1 MLYTKQEK
9 QILIEALKYYAKAM
23 KKKGY
28 YAHDYQ
34 YNDKAI
40 EAEMIVKRLESSSKS
55 EEMML

>member
-9 QILIEALKYYAKAM
+9 QTIIEALKYYAKAM

-28 YAHDYQ
+28 YAHDYK

-40 EAEMIVKRLESSSKS
+40 EAEMIVKRLENSSKS
-55 EEMML
+55 A